1 MRTSTASA
9 ATFPASFLAQIQLL
23 YIVPVLFRMQIT
35 CVSFVG
41 DIWGFFLSIIL
52 TVFLSGLK
60 MSKKLYDIVSKV
72 FNVNLDRIND
82 DSSPENLEEWDS
94 FNFYVLLDEI
104 ENEFDVKFDLDETL
118 EIKKIGDVKKLF
130 VKYGIRCE

>member
-1 MRTSTASA
+1 
-9 ATFPASFLAQIQLL
+9 
-23 YIVPVLFRMQIT
+23 
-35 CVSFVG
+35 
-41 DIWGFFLSIIL
+41 
-52 TVFLSGLK
+52 
-60 MSKKLYDIVSKV
+60 MSKKLYYIVSNV

-118 EIKKIGDVKKLF
+118 EIKKIGDIKKLF

>member
-1 MRTSTASA
+1 
-9 ATFPASFLAQIQLL
+9 
-23 YIVPVLFRMQIT
+23 
-35 CVSFVG
+35 
-41 DIWGFFLSIIL
+41 
-52 TVFLSGLK
+52 

-104 ENEFDVKFDLDETL
+104 ENEFDVKFDLNETL

>member
-1 MRTSTASA
+1 
-9 ATFPASFLAQIQLL
+9 
-23 YIVPVLFRMQIT
+23 
-35 CVSFVG
+35 
-41 DIWGFFLSIIL
+41 
-52 TVFLSGLK
+52 

-104 ENEFDVKFDLDETL
+104 ENEFDVKFDLNETL
-118 EIKKIGDVKKLF
+118 EIKKFGDIKKLF

>member
-1 MRTSTASA
+1 
-9 ATFPASFLAQIQLL
+9 
-23 YIVPVLFRMQIT
+23 
-35 CVSFVG
+35 
-41 DIWGFFLSIIL
+41 
-52 TVFLSGLK
+52 

-104 ENEFDVKFDLDETL
+104 ENEFDIKFDLDESL
-118 EIKKIGDVKKLF
+118 EIKKIGDIKKIFLKHGVKTDL
-130 VKYGIRCE
+130 

>member
-1 MRTSTASA
+1 
-9 ATFPASFLAQIQLL
+9 
-23 YIVPVLFRMQIT
+23 
-35 CVSFVG
+35 
-41 DIWGFFLSIIL
+41 
-52 TVFLSGLK
+52 

-118 EIKKIGDVKKLF
+118 EIKNIGDIKKLF